1 MNHPRRTLSVLFCA
15 LCVSTVNSFAATPQI
30 KITENKDTLDLTID
44 GKPFTTYRFNPT
56 PDDPDFHRPLFFP
69 VLADDGTGYTS
80 DRARET
86 AGQAKR
92 EHPWHR
98 SVWVGHGDMNG
109 IDHWSHRDN
118 DKKLQRL
125 SSSIQS
131 PAMGFVEELTWD
143 GKEEGKPV
151 VTEVRTVKFIAY
163 DDGARAM
170 DVTSKL
176 TAASGDVVFKVKPL
190 NVSGVEAGWLS
201 ARINEQVPQG
211 KKGKITSSSG
221 AADEKSARS
230 QPAVWCD
237 YSGPIDGK
245 MYGIAEFDDPKNPG
259 HPAPFHV
266 RQFGLITHLG
276 TLNWTLGD
284 GQSQTFHHRLIFH
297 PGDGASAKLDERYK
311 EFAQ

>member
-1 MNHPRRTLSVLFCA
+1 M
-15 LCVSTVNSFAATPQI
+15 NSFAANPTI
-30 KITENKDTLDLTID
+30 KIAENKDTLEVTVD

-56 PDDPDFHRPLFFP
+56 SDDPDFHRPIFFP
-69 VLADDGTGYTS
+69 VLADDGTAYTS

-86 AGQAKR
+86 AGKAKR

-98 SVWVGHGDMNG
+98 SVWIGHGDMNG

-118 DKKLQRL
+118 DKKLQRHVKFD
-125 SSSIQS
+125 SIS
-131 PAMGFVEELTWD
+131 DDGFVEELTWD

-151 VTEVRTVKFIAY
+151 VTEIRTVKFIAY
-163 DDGARAM
+163 EDGARAM

-201 ARINEQVPQG
+201 ARINQVIPDSKQ
-211 KKGKITSSSG
+211 GKITSSAG
-221 AADEKSARS
+221 ATNEKSAREM
-230 QPAVWCD
+230 PATWCD
-237 YSGPIDGK
+237 YSGKINDK
-245 MYGIAEFDDPKNPG
+245 TYGIAEFDDPKNPG

-276 TLNWTLGD
+276 TLNWTLPD
-284 GQSQTFHHRLIFH
+284 GQSQTFHHRLLFH